1 MRPLKLR
8 MQAFGSYAEEQIL
21 DFETAL
27 TGAPFVLIHGAT
39 GAGKTT
45 ILDAIVFALYGES
58 SGDVREG
65 AMLRSSAAPPER
77 VTEVEYTFALGRRR
91 YRVRRSPSYE
101 RMSSRGKMTRRAPEG
116 ALYRL
121 PDVGAEGEEIL
132 LDANVT
138 EVSRRIGTL
147 IGFDADQFRQ
157 VILLPQGQFQRFL
170 LAEVK
175 DRSAIMQRIFRTER
189 YRRLEEALTEEA
201 LVLER
206 ASAED
211 RARTEQML
219 QSQQIA
225 SLGELGERIARLEE
239 ETNMHAAQIGAMEAH
254 AQAVRRARE
263 QGAAAELR
271 LKELA
276 AARHN
281 EEEMRAKLHTVEE
294 FRRKLDRARR
304 ALPAYYKEQEL
315 LQAAAQERRRTE
327 DLNVAAAQFREAQ
340 EAFRAAQDA
349 LKREEEREAERSR
362 LTERLRTLTG
372 YGAQAKRLADARS
385 AAEQLRIRTARA
397 EEEKSADA
405 AALKQLTEEIQTAE
419 QKITACDQ
427 ILATAEAVA
436 QESER
441 LNRCR
446 RTSQE
451 EVSIVAKLPALTRA
465 GEAAQEALKEA
476 EGQWNAAK
484 TKRRQMQMLYDLG
497 SAARLAEH
505 LADGTPCPVCGATSH
520 PHPAIHAEDIP
531 TAQEL
536 EAAAHAEDAAEQ
548 ALNRRR
554 TQAESCRA
562 ERERAQQEIARLQ
575 QTLAEFLGTDT
586 LEELMRRVQERGDAL
601 TRARTER
608 GAAETLLGT
617 AQQRLR
623 QVEERAAGK
632 EKAAQEA
639 NDNLRLREGEIQ
651 AIEAQLPEEY
661 RDEAALL
668 SELQKLT
675 QEAEAAKASYLAARQ
690 QEKES
695 GAAFAR
701 AETELRVKKTAVE
714 ESAQT
719 HRAAAEAFA
728 AARIEAGFPSE
739 EEYRTAVEG
748 KWANPAFHEKVDEHI
763 NEHTDKYKGAVE
775 LLKQAEAA
783 AKGLTAPDMPA
794 LTEAEAAADEAVKEA
809 ARAQGSRTER
819 LAGLRRMAADIAA
832 REKTGEERAKRYR
845 VIGKLAQVAAAKA
858 PYQVHFQTYVL
869 RSILSDVIEAANARL
884 LMMSRGRYRLVHGEG
899 GHKNKWWGLEIDVFD
914 EYTGLPRGSRTLSGG
929 ETFLASLSLALGLSD
944 VVQHYAGGMH
954 LDMIFIDE
962 GFGSLDSET
971 LDVAV
976 RALLEVQQEGGR
988 LVGIISHVEELRAR
1002 IPVHLLVE
1010 RTAQGSRARFT
1021 ESGTEAL

>member
-8 MQAFGSYAEEQIL
+8 MQAFGSYVEEQIL

-27 TGAPFVLIHGAT
+27 SGAPFVLIHGAT

-77 VTEVEYTFALGRRR
+77 VTEVEYTFALCRRR
-91 YRVRRSPSYE
+91 YRVLRSPSYE
-101 RMSSRGKMTRRAPEG
+101 RMSRGKMTRRAAAGE
-116 ALYRL
+116 LYRL
-121 PDVGAEGEEIL
+121 PDVGDEGEEVL
-132 LDANVT
+132 LDSNVT
-138 EVSRRIGTL
+138 EVSKRIGTL

-219 QSQQIA
+219 QTQELA
-225 SLGELGERIARLEE
+225 SIEELRDRIDRLNADTKQYAARLGEMEKTAR
-239 ETNMHAAQIGAMEAH
+239 EA
-254 AQAVRRARE
+254 RRARE
-263 QGAAAELR
+263 QGTAAEMR
-271 LKELA
+271 LGALA
-276 AARHN
+276 EARKKAD
-281 EEEMRAKLHTVEE
+281 EMRAKVDTVEE

-304 ALPAYYKEQEL
+304 AMPALYKEQEL
-315 LQAAAQERRRTE
+315 RQADAQAQRRAEEYKAAAE
-327 DLNVAAAQFREAQ
+327 QFTKAQ
-340 EAFRAAQDA
+340 EASRTAQES
-349 LKREEEREAERSR
+349 LKREEAREEERTQLAERI
-362 LTERLRTLTG
+362 RTLTG
-372 YGAQAKRLADARS
+372 YSAQATRLMECRS
-385 AAEQLRIRTARA
+385 AVESLRTRTARA
-397 EEEKSADA
+397 QEEKIADA
-405 AALKQLTEEIQTAE
+405 AALSALMEEIRQTE
-419 QKITACDQ
+419 QQIAACDQ
-427 ILATAEAVA
+427 ILATAEAAA

-441 LNRCR
+441 LNRCHR
-446 RTSQE
+446 AAQE
-451 EVSIVAKLPALTRA
+451 EAEYAAKLPALKNA
-465 GEAAQEALKEA
+465 EQAAEQALKDA
-476 EGQWNAAK
+476 EQRLNDAK
-484 TKRRQMQMLYDLG
+484 IKRRRMQTLYDLG
-497 SAARLAEH
+497 SAARLAEK
-505 LADGTPCPVCGATSH
+505 LAAGTPCPVCGAISH
-520 PHPAIHAEDIP
+520 PHPAVHAEDIP

-536 EAAAHAEDAAEQ
+536 DAAAQAEDAAEQ
-548 ALNRRR
+548 NLRQCRV
-554 TQAESCRA
+554 QEEECRA
-562 ERERAQQEIARLQ
+562 QRERAEQDVRHAR
-575 QTLAEFLGTDT
+575 QTLTDYLGADT
-586 LEELMRRVQERGDAL
+586 LEELTRRTQERGDAL
-601 TRARTER
+601 ARAQKERTE
-608 GAAETLLGT
+608 AEMLLGT
-617 AQQRLR
+617 AKTRRARL
-623 QVEERAAGK
+623 EEAAAAK

-639 NDNLRLREGEIQ
+639 NDKLRLREGEMQ
-651 AIEAQLPEEY
+651 GLEAQLPEEY
-661 RDEAALL
+661 RDPARLETELNKLNRAL
-668 SELQKLT
+668 ET
-675 QEAEAAKASYLAARQ
+675 ANASYLAAQRK
-690 QEKES
+690 EKET
-695 GAAFAR
+695 GADFAR
-701 AETELRVKKTAVE
+701 AETELHVKKIAAE
-714 ESAQT
+714 ESAQM

-728 AARIEAGFPSE
+728 AARTEAGFPTE

-748 KWANPAFHEKVDEHI
+748 DWANPAFHKRVEERIKK
-763 NEHTDKYKGAVE
+763 HTDNYKGALEV
-775 LLKQAEAA
+775 LKQAETAA
-783 AKGLTAPDMPA
+783 AGLTTPDMPA
-794 LTEAEAAADEAVKEA
+794 LTAAETAADTAVKEA
-809 ARAQGSRTER
+809 SQAQGSRMER
-819 LAGLRRMAADIAA
+819 LAGLRRMAEDIAA
-832 REKTGEERAKRYR
+832 LEKTGEERAEKYR
-845 VIGKLAQVAAAKA
+845 IMGKLARVAAAKP

-884 LMMSRGRYRLVHGEG
+884 VMMSRGRYRLVHGEG

-976 RALLEVQQEGGR
+976 RALLEVQREGGR

-1021 ESGTEAL
+1021 EGGTEAL

>member
-8 MQAFGSYAEEQIL
+8 MQAFGSYVEEQIL

-27 TGAPFVLIHGAT
+27 SGAPFVLIHGAT

-91 YRVRRSPSYE
+91 YRVLRSPSYE
-101 RMSSRGKMTRRAPEG
+101 RMSRGKMTRRAAAGE
-116 ALYRL
+116 LYRL
-121 PDVGAEGEEIL
+121 PDVGDEGEEVL
-132 LDANVT
+132 LDSNVT
-138 EVSRRIGTL
+138 EVSKRIGTL

-219 QSQQIA
+219 QTQELA
-225 SLGELGERIARLEE
+225 SIEELRDRIDRLNADTKQYAARLGEMEKTAR
-239 ETNMHAAQIGAMEAH
+239 EA
-254 AQAVRRARE
+254 RRARE
-263 QGAAAELR
+263 QGTAAEMR
-271 LKELA
+271 LGALA
-276 AARHN
+276 EARKKAD
-281 EEEMRAKLHTVEE
+281 EMRAKVDTVEE

-304 ALPAYYKEQEL
+304 AMPALYKEQEL
-315 LQAAAQERRRTE
+315 RQADAQAQRRAEEYKAAAE
-327 DLNVAAAQFREAQ
+327 QFTKAQ
-340 EAFRAAQDA
+340 EASRTAQES
-349 LKREEEREAERSR
+349 LKREEAREEERTQLAERI
-362 LTERLRTLTG
+362 RTLTG
-372 YGAQAKRLADARS
+372 YSAQATRLMECRS
-385 AAEQLRIRTARA
+385 AVESLRTRTARA
-397 EEEKSADA
+397 QEEKIADA
-405 AALKQLTEEIQTAE
+405 AALSALMEEIRQTE
-419 QKITACDQ
+419 QQIAACDQ
-427 ILATAEAVA
+427 ILATAEAAA

-441 LNRCR
+441 LNRCHR
-446 RTSQE
+446 AAQE
-451 EVSIVAKLPALTRA
+451 EAEYAAKLPALKNA
-465 GEAAQEALKEA
+465 EQAAEQALKDA
-476 EGQWNAAK
+476 EQRLNDAK
-484 TKRRQMQMLYDLG
+484 IKRRRMQTLYDLG
-497 SAARLAEH
+497 SAARLAEK
-505 LADGTPCPVCGATSH
+505 LADGTPCPVCGAISH
-520 PHPAIHAEDIP
+520 PHPAVHAEDIP

-536 EAAAHAEDAAEQ
+536 DAAAQAEDAAEQ
-548 ALNRRR
+548 NLRQCRV
-554 TQAESCRA
+554 QEEECRA
-562 ERERAQQEIARLQ
+562 QRERAEQDVRHAR
-575 QTLAEFLGTDT
+575 QTLTDYLGADT
-586 LEELMRRVQERGDAL
+586 LEELTRRTQERGDAL
-601 TRARTER
+601 ARAQKERTE
-608 GAAETLLGT
+608 AEMLLGT
-617 AQQRLR
+617 AKTRRARL
-623 QVEERAAGK
+623 EEAAAAK

-639 NDNLRLREGEIQ
+639 NDKLRLREGEMQ
-651 AIEAQLPEEY
+651 GLEAQLPEEY
-661 RDEAALL
+661 RDPARLETELNKLNRAL
-668 SELQKLT
+668 ET
-675 QEAEAAKASYLAARQ
+675 ANASYLAAQRK
-690 QEKES
+690 EKET
-695 GAAFAR
+695 GADFAR
-701 AETELRVKKTAVE
+701 AETELHVKKIAAE
-714 ESAQT
+714 ESAQM

-728 AARIEAGFPSE
+728 AARTEAGFPTE

-748 KWANPAFHEKVDEHI
+748 DWANPAFHKRVEERIKK
-763 NEHTDKYKGAVE
+763 HTDNYKGALEV
-775 LLKQAEAA
+775 LKQAETAA
-783 AKGLTAPDMPA
+783 AGLTTPDMPA
-794 LTEAEAAADEAVKEA
+794 LTAAETAADTAVKEA
-809 ARAQGSRTER
+809 SQAQGSRMER
-819 LAGLRRMAADIAA
+819 LAGLRRMAEDIAA
-832 REKTGEERAKRYR
+832 LEKTGEERSEKYR
-845 VIGKLAQVAAAKA
+845 IMGKLARVAAAKP

-884 LMMSRGRYRLVHGEG
+884 VMMSRGRYRLVHGEG

-976 RALLEVQQEGGR
+976 RALLEVQREGGR

-1021 ESGTEAL
+1021 EGGTEAL

>member
-8 MQAFGSYAEEQIL
+8 MQAFGSYVEEQIL

-27 TGAPFVLIHGAT
+27 SGAPFVLIHGAT

-91 YRVRRSPSYE
+91 YRVLRSPSYE
-101 RMSSRGKMTRRAPEG
+101 RMSRGKMTRRAAAGE
-116 ALYRL
+116 LYRL
-121 PDVGAEGEEIL
+121 PDVGDEGEEVL
-132 LDANVT
+132 LDSNVT
-138 EVSRRIGTL
+138 EVSKRIGTL

-211 RARTEQML
+211 RARIGQML
-219 QSQQIA
+219 QTQELA
-225 SLGELGERIARLEE
+225 SAEELRDRIDRLDADTKQYAARLGTLEK
-239 ETNMHAAQIGAMEAH
+239 TARDA
-254 AQAVRRARE
+254 RRARE
-263 QGAAAELR
+263 QGAAAEMR
-271 LKELA
+271 LGALA
-276 AARHN
+276 EARKKA
-281 EEEMRAKLHTVEE
+281 EEMRAKVDTVEE

-304 ALPAYYKEQEL
+304 AMPAFYKAQEL
-315 LQAAAQERRRTE
+315 RQADAQARRRAEEYKTAAEQFAKAQAASRTAQE
-327 DLNVAAAQFREAQ
+327 L
-340 EAFRAAQDA
+340 
-349 LKREEEREAERSR
+349 LKREEVREAERTQ
-362 LTERLRTLTG
+362 LAERIRTLTG
-372 YGAQAKRLADARS
+372 YSAQAAQLTECRS
-385 AAEQLRIRTARA
+385 AVERLRTRTARA
-397 EEEKSADA
+397 QEEKTADA
-405 AALKQLTEEIQTAE
+405 AALTALTEEIRRTE
-419 QKITACDQ
+419 QRIAACDR
-427 ILATAEAVA
+427 ILATEEAAA

-446 RTSQE
+446 RAAQE
-451 EVSIVAKLPALTRA
+451 EAAHAAKLPALKNAEQAA
-465 GEAAQEALKEA
+465 GQAFKDA
-476 EGQWNAAK
+476 EQHLNDAK
-484 TKRRQMQMLYDLG
+484 AKQRRMQLLYDLG
-497 SAARLAEH
+497 SAARLAEK
-505 LADGTPCPVCGATSH
+505 LADGTPCPVCGAISH
-520 PHPAIHAEDIP
+520 PHPAVHAEDIP

-536 EAAAHAEDAAEQ
+536 DAAAQAEDAAEQ
-548 ALNRRR
+548 NLR
-554 TQAESCRA
+554 QCRA
-562 ERERAQQEIARLQ
+562 QEEACRTKRERAEQDVRHAR
-575 QTLAEFLGTDT
+575 QTLTDYLGADT
-586 LEELMRRVQERGDAL
+586 LEELMRRTQGRGDAL
-601 TRARTER
+601 ARARSERSDAQTQLDKAKLRRAQTEESV
-608 GAAETLLGT
+608 AA
-617 AQQRLR
+617 
-623 QVEERAAGK
+623 K
-632 EKAAQEA
+632 EKAAQET
-639 NDNLRLREGEIQ
+639 NDKLRLREGEMQ
-651 AIEAQLPEEY
+651 GLEAQLPEEY
-661 RDEAALL
+661 RDMALL
-668 SELQKLT
+668 ETELNKVNRAMET
-675 QEAEAAKASYLAARQ
+675 ANASYLAAQRK
-690 QEKES
+690 EKET
-695 GAAFAR
+695 GADFAR
-701 AETELRVKKTAVE
+701 AETELRVKKAATE
-714 ESAQT
+714 ESAEI

-728 AARIEAGFPSE
+728 AARTEAGFASE
-739 EEYRTAVEG
+739 EEYRTAVDGRWSEAAYQEEVEARI
-748 KWANPAFHEKVDEHI
+748 KK
-763 NEHTDKYKGAVE
+763 HTDNYNTALE
-775 LLKQAEAA
+775 LLKQAETAA
-783 AKGLTAPDMPA
+783 AGLTAPDMPA
-794 LTEAEAAADEAVKEA
+794 LIAAETAADAAVKEA
-809 ARAQGSRTER
+809 SQAQGSRMER

-832 REKTGEERAKRYR
+832 LEKTGEERAEKYR
-845 VIGKLAQVAAAKA
+845 IMGKLAQVAAAKP

-884 LMMSRGRYRLVHGEG
+884 VMMSRGRYRLVHGEG

-976 RALLEVQQEGGR
+976 RALLEVQREGGR

-1021 ESGTEAL
+1021 EGGTEAL